1 MKNMAKRGKMVVK
14 KWVFRGKK
22 WVFGVEKIRVGNQTR
37 KAKWCKMQV
46 LLLKIDKTKGAEG
59 WKKWRF
65 TYFLAYIFARTE
77 RKLERHCKIKDRDL
91 RF

>member
-37 KAKWCKMQV
+37 KAKWGKMQV
-46 LLLKIDKTKGAEG
+46 LLLKRDKRKAMKG
-59 WKKWRF
+59 
-65 TYFLAYIFARTE
+65 
-77 RKLERHCKIKDRDL
+77 
-91 RF
+91 